1 MTENNTGPHFA
12 DEILL
17 AYLDGEADLE
27 TAMKIERSPADRKR
41 AKILAGLQ
49 NKLTKRLYRMECP
62 SSESLGEYQLGM
74 LGRAGMVAVAKHLL
88 ICPVCRRELN
98 QLREFLRNPEPIGQ
112 TGIIEG
118 LRVVFAHL
126 IGDRAKGSEHAPL
139 TPAFSSLRGGSSE
152 LLILEAEGALITL
165 DIQSDGDILN
175 ISGQVAADDQ
185 DLWTGASLWLSQEN
199 EILCQVVLDDLGAFQ
214 CDGIPPGEIE
224 LQFEVKS
231 GLVIVANLV
240 ANTK

>member
-12 DEILL
+12 DEVLL
-17 AYLDGEADLE
+17 AYLDGEADIE
-27 TAMKIERSPADRKR
+27 TAMKIEQSPADMKR
-41 AKILAGLQ
+41 VKQLAGIH
-49 NKLTKRLYRMECP
+49 NKLIKRFYRMECP
-62 SSESLGEYQLGM
+62 SSESLGEYQLGF
-74 LGRAGMVAVAKHLL
+74 LDRATMVAVAKHLL

-118 LRVVFAHL
+118 LQVVFAYL
-126 IGDRAKGSEHAPL
+126 IGDRAKGSEQLPL

-152 LLILEAEGALITL
+152 LLILEAEGAVITL

-185 DLWTGASLWLSQEN
+185 DLWTGASLGLYQEN
-199 EILCQVVLDDLGAFQ
+199 EILCQAVLDDLGAFQ
-214 CDGIPPGEIE
+214 CNGIPPGEVE
-224 LQFEVKS
+224 LQFETKS

-240 ANTK
+240 VEAK